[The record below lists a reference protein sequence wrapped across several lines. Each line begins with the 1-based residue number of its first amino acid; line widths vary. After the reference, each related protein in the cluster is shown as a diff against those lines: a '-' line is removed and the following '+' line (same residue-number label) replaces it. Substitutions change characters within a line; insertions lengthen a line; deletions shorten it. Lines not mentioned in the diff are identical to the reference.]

1 MFMKLS
7 NRVLGLTTS
16 PIRKLTPYANA
27 AVKAGKKVYHLNIGQ
42 PDIPTSPQFMEAIRA
57 FDGKV
62 ISYGPSQGNPE
73 LLKAIARYY
82 QAWGMNYTEQ
92 NIYVTNGGS
101 EALQFAAMSLCD
113 PGDEILVFEPFY
125 ANYTTFVRLASAK
138 IRAVPTAAEN
148 GYRLPAK
155 EVVEQYIT
163 PRTKAILLT
172 NPGNP
177 TGVVYNKD
185 EMRMIADVVLEHN
198 LALISDE
205 VYREFVY
212 DGEYTSFGTFDDL
225 ADNLILIDSVSKRYS
240 ACGARIGC
248 VVTKNADLCAQLNKL
263 CQGRLCAPELE
274 QIGAAAIYEKTPK
287 SYLEDV
293 NKEYKRRRDTIAAGL
308 ARIPGLLSSQPK
320 GAFYVMVKLPVDDA
334 EKFAIWMLQDFEENG
349 ETVMIAPGNGF
360 YATPG
365 KGKSEA
371 RLAYV
376 LNCHDLERAMD
387 LLAKGLKAYP
397 GYTLK

>member
-1 MFMKLS
+1 MKLS

-27 AVKAGKKVYHLNIGQ
+27 AVKAGKKIYHLNIGQ
-42 PDIPTSPQFMEAIRA
+42 PDIPTSPKFLEAIRS
-57 FDGKV
+57 FDTKV

-73 LLKAIARYY
+73 LLKAIAKYY
-82 QAWGMNYTEQ
+82 QDWGMDYTEKD
-92 NIYVTNGGS
+92 IYVTNGGS

-113 PGDEILVFEPFY
+113 PGDEILVFEPYY
-125 ANYTTFVRLASAK
+125 ANYSTFAKLANAV
-138 IRAVPTAAEN
+138 IRAVPTQAEN

-163 PRTKAILLT
+163 PKTRAILLT

-177 TGVVYNKD
+177 TGVVYTKD
-185 EMRMIADVVLEHN
+185 EMKMIASLVLEHDI
-198 LALISDE
+198 ALIADE
-205 VYREFVY
+205 
-212 DGEYTSFGTFDDL
+212 
-225 ADNLILIDSVSKRYS
+225 RYS

-248 VVTKNADLCAQLNKL
+248 VVTKNAELCQQFNKL

-274 QIGAAAIYEKTPK
+274 QVGAAAIYEHTPK
-287 SYLEDV
+287 SYLEEV
-293 NKEYKRRRDTIAAGL
+293 NKEYKHRRDTIAAGL
-308 ARIPGLLSSQPK
+308 AAIPGLISAQPK

-334 EKFAIWMLQDFEENG
+334 EKFAIWMLQDFEDNG

-365 KGKSEA
+365 KGVDEA

-376 LNCHDLERAMD
+376 LNCDDLKRAMD

>member
-1 MFMKLS
+1 MKLS

-27 AVKAGKKVYHLNIGQ
+27 AVKAGKKIYHLNIGQ
-42 PDIPTSPQFMEAIRA
+42 PDIPTSPKFLEAIRS
-57 FDGKV
+57 FDTKV
-62 ISYGPSQGNPE
+62 ISYGPSQGYPE
-73 LLKAIARYY
+73 LLKAIAKYY
-82 QAWGMNYTEQ
+82 QDWGMDYTEKD
-92 NIYVTNGGS
+92 IYVTNGGS

-113 PGDEILVFEPFY
+113 PGDEILVFEPYY
-125 ANYTTFVRLASAK
+125 ANYSTFAKLANAV
-138 IRAVPTAAEN
+138 IRAVPTQAED

-155 EVVEQYIT
+155 KVVEQYIT
-163 PRTKAILLT
+163 PKTRAILLT

-177 TGVVYNKD
+177 TGVVYNKE
-185 EMRMIADVVLEHN
+185 EMRMVADLVLEHD

-212 DGEYTSFGTFDDL
+212 DGEYTSFGTFPEL
-225 ADNLILIDSVSKRYS
+225 EDNLIIIDSVSKRYS

-248 VVTKNADLCAQLNKL
+248 VVTKNAELCQQFNKL

-274 QIGAAAIYEKTPK
+274 QVGAAAIYEHTPK
-287 SYLEDV
+287 SYLEEV
-293 NKEYKRRRDTIAAGL
+293 NKEYRHRRDTIAAGL
-308 ARIPGLLSSQPK
+308 AAIPGLISAQPK

-334 EKFAIWMLQDFEENG
+334 EKFAIWMLQDFEDNG

-365 KGKSEA
+365 KGVDEA

-376 LNCHDLERAMD
+376 LNCEDLKRAME
-387 LLAKGLKAYP
+387 LLAKGLQAYP
-397 GYTLK
+397 GRTLK